1 METPV
6 KLTTDEIRTTLMVV
20 NQFRTAQARL
30 LMAQELEAEYM
41 AQLREKYGLDE
52 SWICLDVFLGFE
64 KLEAHS
70 NDQNN

>member
-1 METPV
+1 MNTPI
-6 KLTTDEIRTTLMVV
+6 KLTTDEINTTLMIV

-52 SWICLDVFLGFE
+52 SWICLNVFQGFE

-70 NDQNN
+70 NDKDN